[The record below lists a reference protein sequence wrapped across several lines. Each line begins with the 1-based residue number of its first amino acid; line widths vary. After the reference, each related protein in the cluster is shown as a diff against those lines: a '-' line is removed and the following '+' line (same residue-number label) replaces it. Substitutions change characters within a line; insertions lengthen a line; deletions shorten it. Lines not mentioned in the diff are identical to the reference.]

1 MSRTA
6 DIPPK
11 QVTSSLVVPHKRA
24 RSNTFGIALFDTA
37 IMTEHSRSA
46 ADVAPDPAWVLPAPT
61 RDYITLYITLPRL
74 EVWRVV
80 EVPVNY
86 SFALLHTLL
95 QFLFGWSHSHP
106 HQFAVY
112 DGITISRTCK
122 GEIEET
128 GRVLKPD
135 IELFESLHSDHSE
148 THMYRIKGEDPIW
161 RVGSSSESSRS
172 QGEDNWVI
180 EKDEQSVTL
189 GDVWNQEE
197 DQNLSYMTD
206 GQSSNEQIAIKY
218 EYDFNAPWIVH
229 ISCYTENPFVSKVE
243 PSNLPRIVKA
253 QGAVSL
259 SVGFINGLKYWSLNR
274 WYIASHGGCWL
285 LGAISMSLSFFD
297 FPSNLDSRTEC

>member
-1 MSRTA
+1 MSGTA
-6 DIPPK
+6 NISPK
-11 QVTSSLVVPHKRA
+11 QVASSLAVPHKRA

-37 IMTEHSRSA
+37 ILTEHSPTD
-46 ADVAPDPAWVLPAPT
+46 ADVGKSSNNFLPCRLELKHAFIKVPDPAWTLPAPT

-74 EVWRVV
+74 EVWRIV

-86 SFALLHTLL
+86 SFALLHTFL
-95 QFLFGWSHSHP
+95 QFLFGWSNSHP

-122 GEIEET
+122 GQIEEA

-135 IELFESLHSDHSE
+135 IELFESLYPDHSE
-148 THMYRIKGEDPIW
+148 THMDRIKGEDPIW

-180 EKDEQSVTL
+180 EKEEQSVTL

-218 EYDFNAPWIVH
+218 EYDFDGELASSALLSQILNIWI
-229 ISCYTENPFVSKVE
+229 
-243 PSNLPRIVKA
+243 
-253 QGAVSL
+253 
-259 SVGFINGLKYWSLNR
+259 
-274 WYIASHGGCWL
+274 
-285 LGAISMSLSFFD
+285 
-297 FPSNLDSRTEC
+297 